1 MTLTLH
7 TAALLVFTSAFGLMG
22 LMYLGYVALCYPAK
36 PRVYLGITWLGIIP
50 STLQKLYGSIPASLP
65 VGTVINKIIAEKVN
79 GEAILVLLTPDI
91 EKHVDRFLQEK
102 MKEAFPM
109 LYPLMGEKTILKF
122 KAAFMEEIALILPAI
137 IEKFAASLQFSPDAQ
152 LNTSPFLPLI
162 PLDKIQHK
170 VLHAVQHRLAKLLLA
185 AFFVGLLLGILQCG
199 ILYFFS

>member
-1 MTLTLH
+1 MTYTLH

-22 LMYLGYVALCYPAK
+22 LMYLGYVAICYPAK
-36 PRVYLGITWLGIIP
+36 PRVYFGITWLGIIP
-50 STLQKLYGSIPASLP
+50 WTLQKLYGSIPASLP

-79 GEAILVLLTPDI
+79 GEAILLLLTPDI

-152 LNTSPFLPLI
+152 LNTLPFLPLI

-170 VLHAVQHRLAKLLLA
+170 VLYAVQHRLAKLLLA

-199 ILYFFS
+199 ILYFIS